1 MWRRR
6 WWKGVCIFLAFASLI
21 MITQAI
27 NITEISTPSPSI
39 IKIKIANATTSGYIF
54 IGTSPQTFS
63 YAYSHQGNGTYTI
76 TTLFIKQNTTYY
88 VKACDNTN
96 CTSVLN
102 FTSEKGVNLEKKNF
116 TSQYDELME
125 GGDILNISKLSSTIP
140 SIYTT
145 LLTDIF
151 WAMFFGGIFLAYW
164 IRQEDVMLP
173 SIVGMICSG
182 ALIVMLPPSAQH
194 IAYTLLVVSIAGML
208 YTVIKAR
215 R

>member
-1 MWRRR
+1 MWGRK
-6 WWKGVCIFLAFASLI
+6 WWKRICIFLAFVSLI
-21 MITQAI
+21 ATTQAI
-27 NITEISTPSPSI
+27 NITEISIPSPSVI
-39 IKIKIANATTSGYIF
+39 EIEIVNATSSGYIF

-63 YAYSHQGNGTYTI
+63 YVYSHQGNGTYTI
-76 TTLFIKQNTTYY
+76 TALFIKQNATYY

-96 CTSVLN
+96 CTSALN
-102 FTSEKGVNLEKKNF
+102 FSSEKGVDLEKKNF

-125 GGDILNISKLSSTIP
+125 GGDILNITKLSSAIP

-173 SIVGMICSG
+173 SIVGMICGSV
-182 ALIVMLPPSAQH
+182 LVVMLPPSAQH
-194 IAYTLLVVSIAGML
+194 IAYTLMVISIAGML